1 MTITELRKQLEKLE
15 EKGKGEYKIEAVS
28 FRHCEPI
35 SEALPKYTTD
45 IELDIDESDK
55 TLLITD

>member
-1 MTITELRKQLEKLE
+1 MTVTELREQLEQLE
-15 EKGKGEYKIEAVS
+15 NDGKGEYKIETVS
-28 FRHCEPI
+28 FRNCEPI
-35 SEALPKYTTD
+35 SEVLPKYTTD

>member
-1 MTITELRKQLEKLE
+1 MTITELRKRLEKLE
-15 EKGKGEYKIEAVS
+15 LEGKGEYKIETVS
-28 FRHCEPI
+28 SRNCEPI

-45 IELDIDESDK
+45 IEIDVDESDK